1 MYILTVTTGHETEGA
16 YAVENKHGEKVLYM
30 FEEEDDA
37 IRYCNMLGEL
47 EYPDMEVTEVDPK
60 VAFLACDHLNY
71 QYAIIT
77 QDDIVIPPD
86 YVKVQNS
93 KI

>member
-1 MYILTVTTGHETEGA
+1 MYILTLKSREFEGV
-16 YAVENKHGEKVLYM
+16 YAVENKYGEKILYL

-37 IRYCNMLGEL
+37 VRYCSMLENL
-47 EYPDMEVTEVDPK
+47 DYPEMEVTEINPHA
-60 VAFLACDHLNY
+60 AFMACDRMDY

-86 YVKVQNS
+86 YASIQNS
-93 KI
+93 TI

>member
-1 MYILTVTTGHETEGA
+1 MYILTVAEYESEGA
-16 YAVENKHGEKVLYM
+16 YAVENKHGERILYI

-37 IRYCNMLGEL
+37 VRYLYMLEEL
-47 EYPDMEVTEVDPK
+47 DYPDMQVTEVDSK
-60 VAFLACDHLNY
+60 VAFMACEHLNY

-86 YVKVQNS
+86 YAEVQNS

>member
-1 MYILTVTTGHETEGA
+1 MYILTLSDNESEGA
-16 YAVENKHGEKVLYM
+16 YAVENKYGEKVLYM
-30 FEEEDDA
+30 FEHEDDA
-37 IRYCNMLGEL
+37 IRYCNMLEEL
-47 EYPDMEVTEVDPK
+47 DYPEMEVTEINPS
-60 VAFLACDHLNY
+60 VAFMACDRLDY

-86 YVKVQNS
+86 YVKVQDS

>member
-1 MYILTVTTGHETEGA
+1 MYILTVKEYESEGA
-16 YAVENKHGEKVLYM
+16 YAVENKYGEKILYI

-37 IRYCNMLGEL
+37 VRYLNMLEEL
-47 EYPDMEVTEVDPK
+47 DYPNMEVTEVDSK
-60 VAFLACDHLNY
+60 VAFMACEHLNY

-86 YVKVQNS
+86 YVEV
-93 KI
+93 

>member
-1 MYILTVTTGHETEGA
+1 MYILTVKEYESEGA
-16 YAVENKHGEKVLYM
+16 YAVENKHGEKILYI

-37 IRYCNMLGEL
+37 VRYLNMLEELDYCN
-47 EYPDMEVTEVDPK
+47 MEVTEVDSK
-60 VAFLACDHLNY
+60 VAFMACEHLNY

-86 YVKVQNS
+86 YVKV
-93 KI
+93 

>member
-1 MYILTVTTGHETEGA
+1 MYILTLSSNESEGA
-16 YAVENKHGEKVLYM
+16 YAVENKYGEKVLFI

-37 IRYCNMLGEL
+37 IRYCNMLEEL
-47 EYPDMEVTEVDPK
+47 DYPELEVTEVNPQ
-60 VAFLACDHLNY
+60 VAFMACDNLNY

-86 YVKVQNS
+86 YVKVQDP

>member
-1 MYILTVTTGHETEGA
+1 MFILTIDGKEKEGA
-16 YAVENKHGEKVLYM
+16 YAVLDEDGDQVLYI

-37 IRYCNMLGEL
+37 VRYLNMLEELDYCN
-47 EYPDMEVTEVDPK
+47 MEVTEVDSK
-60 VAFLACDHLNY
+60 VAFMACEHLNY

-86 YVKVQNS
+86 YVKV
-93 KI
+93 

>member
-1 MYILTVTTGHETEGA
+1 MYILTLKDNEDEGA
-16 YAVENKHGEKVLYM
+16 YAVENKYGEKVLYL
-30 FEEEDDA
+30 FEDEDDA
-37 IRYCNMLGEL
+37 ARYCNMLEEL
-47 EYPDMEVTEVDPK
+47 DYPEMEVTEVNPS
-60 VAFLACDHLNY
+60 VAFMACENLNY

-77 QDDIVIPPD
+77 QNDIVIPPD